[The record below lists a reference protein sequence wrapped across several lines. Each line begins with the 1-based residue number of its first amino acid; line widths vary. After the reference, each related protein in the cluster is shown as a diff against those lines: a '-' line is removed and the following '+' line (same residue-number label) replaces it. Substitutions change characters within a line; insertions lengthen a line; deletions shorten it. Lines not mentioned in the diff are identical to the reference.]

1 MFSIR
6 RTVLAFTLAF
16 TPLTLTTPA
25 RAADGFGRCPNDH
38 LCLFSERDGNGTIA
52 AFRSGAPDLEPFGV
66 LNPLAAWNR
75 TSRTFCL
82 YTYPNYVQLADTIAP
97 GYQGGLNGEIAY
109 SSTRA
114 C

>member
-1 MFSIR
+1 MLKIR
-6 RTVLAFTLAF
+6 TTMLALTLVL

-25 RAADGFGRCPNDH
+25 RAADGFGRCPSGH
-38 LCLFSERDGNGTIA
+38 LCLFSERDGNGTIG
-52 AFRSGAPDLEPFGV
+52 AFRSGAPNLEPFGV

-82 YTYPNYVQLADTIAP
+82 YTYPDYVQLADTIAP
-97 GYQGGLNGEIAY
+97 GYRGGLNGEIAY
-109 SSTRA
+109 SSVRA